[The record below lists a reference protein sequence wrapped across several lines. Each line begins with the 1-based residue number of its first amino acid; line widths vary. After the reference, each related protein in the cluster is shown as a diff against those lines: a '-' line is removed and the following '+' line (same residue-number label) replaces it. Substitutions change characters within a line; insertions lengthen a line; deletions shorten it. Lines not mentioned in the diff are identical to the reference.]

1 MGAPVAI
8 ESAFT
13 PRVQR
18 ESRERPLVQLTFSRV
33 YELYA
38 GFVWRTVRRL
48 GVRER
53 DVEDACQEVFL
64 VVHRKID
71 GLEADPSLEA
81 WLFAICRRVAA
92 AHRRRAST
100 RHERDEL
107 TATNEP
113 SVAPN
118 QSDALQRREARALL
132 EAALDELDDP
142 KREVFILFELERQPM
157 TRVAE
162 LVGCPLKTAY
172 ARLYAA
178 RGQVEK
184 SVRRAFLGRRL
195 EG

>member
-1 MGAPVAI
+1 MA
-8 ESAFT
+8 
-13 PRVQR
+13 
-18 ESRERPLVQLTFSRV
+18 QLTFSKV
-33 YELYA
+33 YERHA

-64 VVHRKID
+64 VVHKKM
-71 GLEADPSLEA
+71 GALEADPSLEA

-92 AHRRRAST
+92 AHRRRASA

-107 TATNEP
+107 TTANEP
-113 SVAPN
+113 SVAPT
-118 QSDALQRREARALL
+118 QSDSLQRREARALL
-132 EAALDELDDP
+132 DRALDALDDP
-142 KREVFILFELERQPM
+142 KREVFILFELERRPM
-157 TRVAE
+157 TQVAE

-184 SVRRAFLGRRL
+184 SVRRASLGRRL
-195 EG
+195 ER